1 PSSGR
6 PRRPPH
12 APPTALRRNV
22 PRADVRAPCRAA
34 AESAVR
40 RARGRALSCY
50 AHHSMYDSY
59 DDFLKAAVKQFYDR
73 GWKSRKGTFA
83 ALVIAS
89 GQAVSL
95 AADSVKSGEGLKKV
109 AYGAVGVV
117 ALRIALRMLVGGP
130 LRVLPPGAAAE
141 SLVAYCVQQREEVP
155 KKLDQV
161 RQVIDRTR
169 PKFEEIQGNHRA
181 GRYSDAER
189 NLMIEGLLKG
199 FLEQVDAPP
208 A

>member
-1 PSSGR
+1 
-6 PRRPPH
+6 
-12 APPTALRRNV
+12 
-22 PRADVRAPCRAA
+22 
-34 AESAVR
+34 
-40 RARGRALSCY
+40 
-50 AHHSMYDSY
+50 MYDSY

-83 ALVIAS
+83 ALVMGS
-89 GQAVSL
+89 GQALSL
-95 AADSVKSGEGLKKV
+95 AADSVKSGEGLKKAGYAV
-109 AYGAVGVV
+109 VGVV
-117 ALRIALRMLVGGP
+117 ALRVALRLLVGGP
-130 LRVLPPGAAAE
+130 LGILLTGAAAA
-141 SLVAYCVQQREEVP
+141 SLVAYFVKHREEVS

-161 RQVIDRTR
+161 RQVIERTR
-169 PKFEEIQGNHRA
+169 PKFEEIQGNYRA

>member
-1 PSSGR
+1 
-6 PRRPPH
+6 
-12 APPTALRRNV
+12 
-22 PRADVRAPCRAA
+22 
-34 AESAVR
+34 
-40 RARGRALSCY
+40 
-50 AHHSMYDSY
+50 MYDSY

-83 ALVIAS
+83 ALVIGS
-89 GQAVSL
+89 GQALNL

-130 LRVLPPGAAAE
+130 LGVLLTGAAAA
-141 SLVAYCVQQREEVP
+141 SLIAYFVKHREEVS